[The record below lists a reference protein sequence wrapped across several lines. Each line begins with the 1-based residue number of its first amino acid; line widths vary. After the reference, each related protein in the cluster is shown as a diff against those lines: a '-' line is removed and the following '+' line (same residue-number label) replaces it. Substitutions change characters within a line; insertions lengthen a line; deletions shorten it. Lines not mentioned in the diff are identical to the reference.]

1 VILIGELLS
10 KISGIGVSSQMSE
23 SEEAA
28 EITESSRR
36 ALIQVLGVERRNRLL
51 SILYIMQQDSV
62 NLVRQSSINI
72 WKAFVRNKPRT
83 GK

>member
-10 KISGIGVSSQMSE
+10 KISGIGVNSQMSE
-23 SEEAA
+23 SEDAV
-28 EITESSRR
+28 EISESSRR
-36 ALIQVLGVERRNRLL
+36 TLIQVLGVERRNRLL
-51 SILYIMQQDSV
+51 SILYIMQQDTV

-72 WKAFVRNKPRT
+72 WKAFVQNKPKT